1 MKLSGVAAEDAG
13 RQPTSPART
22 TGGAA
27 AATVEIPEGTELDEE
42 EIKGVKFIFAFNDPF
57 GALQNTEERLIG

>member
-27 AATVEIPEGTELDEE
+27 AATVEIPEGTEL